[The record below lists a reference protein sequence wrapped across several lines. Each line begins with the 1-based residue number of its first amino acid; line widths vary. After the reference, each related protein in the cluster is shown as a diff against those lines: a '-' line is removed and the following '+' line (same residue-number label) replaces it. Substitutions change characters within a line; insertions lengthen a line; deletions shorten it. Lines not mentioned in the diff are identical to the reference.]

1 MPVYRKKL
9 CQLRCGGMI
18 RKKTAMKTLSSST
31 TTTTT
36 T

>member
-31 TTTTT
+31 TTTT
-36 T
+36 